1 MGNLSDNERISLAQN
16 LVLEAL
22 SAARA
27 MSGKSWQVL
36 SAESR
41 KDPSTLR
48 RQMERDANPRLST
61 LVELA
66 ELFNAKICVETEA
79 SRSEDVTAYRARLSE
94 IQTER
99 DQLKV
104 ERDHLADLVQQQSAM
119 IDAQAKRIE
128 RYDAQTED
136 MMGQMK
142 NRLQF
147 MGKIYENLDSETK
160 ENRELRAENKA
171 LLDKLLKLKG
181 VDL

>member
-1 MGNLSDNERISLAQN
+1 MNTTINERIT
-16 LVLEAL
+16 
-22 SAARA
+22 SAINKIIDDLNACRA
-27 MSGKSWQVL
+27 MTGKTLQQF
-36 SAESR
+36 ADEAN
-41 KDPSTLR
+41 KDISTLR
-48 RQMERDANPRLST
+48 KQLDRDSNPKAST

-66 ELFNAKICVETEA
+66 MLFGAQICVETEA
-79 SRSEDVTAYRARLSE
+79 SRSENVAAYRERLNE
-94 IQTER
+94 LQTER

-104 ERDHLADLVQQQSAM
+104 ERDHLSDLVQQQSAM

-136 MMGQMK
+136 MMAQMK

-181 VDL
+181 VEI

>member
-1 MGNLSDNERISLAQN
+1 MNTAINERITNETNRILDELNAC
-16 LVLEAL
+16 
-22 SAARA
+22 RA
-27 MSGKSWQVL
+27 MTGKTLQQL
-36 SAESR
+36 ADEAN
-41 KDPSTLR
+41 KDVSTLR
-48 RQMERDANPRLST
+48 KQLDRDTNPKAST

-66 ELFNAKICVETEA
+66 ILFGATICVETEA
-79 SRSEDVTAYRARLSE
+79 SRSENVAAYRERLTE
-94 IQTER
+94 LQAER

-104 ERDHLADLVQQQSAM
+104 ERDHFADLVQQQSAM

-136 MMGQMK
+136 MMNQMK

-147 MGKIYENLDSETK
+147 MGKIYENLDAETK

-181 VDL
+181 VEI